1 MSSEAVAALKG
12 VGDVAAASVTVLT
25 VIKVIPAV
33 AAVFAIVWYAVG
45 LVEKISG
52 RPFSE
57 TRFARWVMNLI
68 S

>member
-33 AAVFAIVWYAVG
+33 AAVFAIVWYSVG
-45 LVEKISG
+45 LYEKFTG
-52 RPFSE
+52 KPFSE
-57 TRFARWVMNLI
+57 SWLARFL
-68 S
+68 SHK